1 MGFSDGCGLAGHTLI
16 CLEEGE
22 MTMII
27 FIYYLLVRVTGSR
40 KDTEGRSEDA
50 RYRSQ
55 GICPKSTVKNGN

>member
-1 MGFSDGCGLAGHTLI
+1 MDVVLLDT
-16 CLEEGE
+16 GE

-27 FIYYLLVRVTGSR
+27 FIYYLLVRVTGCR